1 MIYTSTEPTI
11 FWMLFSSKN
20 QKNVM
25 LLASCS
31 FGGPNTHPLHE
42 ILTWWVITENA
53 FRRHLSIF
61 HGEVFFWFLE
71 DSILKIFGSVDDKI
85 NPDNI
90 LVKVYW
96 PTPFWPQWALRSS
109 SLTLRAA
116 NLIACMHDIIDSRAA
131 LLKLEFEFWARTF
144 LSPSLCFDDNDDSC
158 NT

>member
-61 HGEVFFWFLE
+61 HGEVFWPPKGIEGLQRH
-71 DSILKIFGSVDDKI
+71 ILLIFGGRQHPK
-85 NPDNI
+85 NI
-90 LVKVYW
+90 SI
-96 PTPFWPQWALRSS
+96 RG
-109 SLTLRAA
+109 
-116 NLIACMHDIIDSRAA
+116 
-131 LLKLEFEFWARTF
+131 
-144 LSPSLCFDDNDDSC
+144 
-158 NT
+158 